1 MTKDEMLRD
10 LLGRHAVLPIMT
22 IRSEEAG
29 LRIAESLLAGGL
41 TIMEITLRTAEGAA
55 AISAI
60 RRRFPEMAV
69 GAGTLLRPEDFDR
82 AATAGAQFG
91 VSPGLDRPLAE
102 AALRSTLP
110 FLPGVQTASE
120 VMAAIVYGLQTLKFY
135 PARAA
140 GGTAVLA
147 DFGNIFQD
155 VMFVPTGK
163 LTQADVP
170 EYLALTN
177 VLCVGGSW
185 VTPADRVAA
194 ADWLSIRTLAATAAA
209 MGQPARGPSG
219 DPSGR

>member
-1 MTKDEMLRD
+1 MTTDQMLRV
-10 LLGRHAVLPIMT
+10 LLGRNAFMPIMT
-22 IRSEEAG
+22 VRSEETG
-29 LRIAESLLAGGL
+29 LRIAESLLGGGL
-41 TIMEITLRTAEGAA
+41 AIMEITLRTAEGAG

-60 RRRFPEMAV
+60 RRRFPEMTI

-91 VSPGLDRPLAE
+91 VSPGMDGPLAE
-102 AALRSTLP
+102 AAAKSALP

-120 VMAAIVYGLQTLKFY
+120 VMVALGYGLRTMKFY

-163 LTQADVP
+163 LAQADVP
-170 EYLALTN
+170 EYLALRN
-177 VLCVGGSW
+177 VLAVGGSW
-185 VTPADRVAA
+185 VAPADRVAA
-194 ADWLSIRTLAATAAA
+194 GDWAAVRDLAGQAARLRRRA
-209 MGQPARGPSG
+209 VG
-219 DPSGR
+219 

>member
-1 MTKDEMLRD
+1 MSKDQMLRD
-10 LLGRHAVLPIMT
+10 LLSRQAVLPIMT

-41 TIMEITLRTAEGAA
+41 TAMEITLRTAEGAA

-60 RRRFPEMAV
+60 RRRFPEMAI

-91 VSPGLDRPLAE
+91 VSPGMDRPLAE
-102 AALRSTLP
+102 EALKRSLP

-120 VMAAIVYGLQTLKFY
+120 VMTAVGYGLQTLKFY

-140 GGTAVLA
+140 GGTTVLA
-147 DFGNIFQD
+147 DFGNIFQNI
-155 VMFVPTGK
+155 MFVPTGK

-170 EYLALTN
+170 EYLALKN
-177 VLCVGGSW
+177 VLCAGGSW
-185 VTPADRVAA
+185 MVPADRIAA
-194 ADWLSIRTLAATAAA
+194 EDWLAIRALAATAAA
-209 MGQPARGPSG
+209 MARTA
-219 DPSGR
+219 GRPGGR